1 MTKYVFVTGGV
12 VSSIG
17 KGIAT
22 ACLGTLLKARGYQI
36 SIQKIDPYLNVDAGT
51 MNPHQHGEVFVTEEG
66 SETDLDLGHYERFVD
81 QNLGRL
87 SNMTTGVVYRS
98 VIERERRGDYLG
110 QTVQVIPHITDE
122 IKERIRH
129 NAAEADADVAII
141 EIGGTIGDI
150 ESLPFTEAIR
160 QMKTDEGVEN
170 VMYVHVTLI
179 PFIGPRNEMKTK
191 PTQHSVRDLRNIGI
205 TPDVLIC
212 RTKMPLSDDMKKKI
226 ALFCD
231 IAPDAIVE
239 GLDTD
244 TLYELPMV
252 FERQNFARLVT
263 KRLGLDSKEPNLD
276 EWKRIVHAVKNP
288 RSTVNVAICGKYMEH
303 VAQPD
308 TYISV
313 VESLKHG
320 GIENEAEVNI
330 KWINAEEAG
339 ANIVEELKDVDA
351 IVVPGGFGV
360 RGIEG
365 KIAAIRYA
373 RENSVPFLGL
383 CLGLQCAVIEYARD
397 VAGLEGA
404 NSTEFDEATPHPV
417 IAMLK
422 DQRHIEHKG
431 GTMRLGPYACVI
443 APDSLARSLYGTETV
458 FERHRHRYEVNP
470 RYHRSLSEAGLKF
483 SGTSPDKKLV
493 EIIEISDHPYF
504 IACQFHP
511 EFKSRPTR
519 AHPLFRG
526 LVKAAVDY
534 AHTHQP
540 ELEVPPQANGEHSN
554 GQHHLSAPQEAL
566 QLDDDEDS
574 VTLPLTLDDIRRS
587 IAHDS

>member
-66 SETDLDLGHYERFVD
+66 SETDLDLGHYERFID

-122 IKERIRH
+122 IKERIRQ
-129 NAAEADADVAII
+129 NAAEADADVAIV

-160 QMKTDEGVEN
+160 QMKIDEGIEN

-179 PFIGPRNEMKTK
+179 PFVGPRNEMKTK

-212 RTKMPLSDDMKKKI
+212 RTKMPLSEDMKKKI

-231 IAPDAIVE
+231 IAPNAIVE

-244 TLYELPMV
+244 TLYELPLV
-252 FERQNFARLVT
+252 FEKQNFARLVT
-263 KRLGLDSKEPNLD
+263 KRLGLDGKEPVLD
-276 EWKRIVHAVKNP
+276 EWKRIVHAVKHP
-288 RSTVNVAICGKYMEH
+288 RCRVNVAICGKYMEH

-320 GIENEAEVNI
+320 GIENEAHVNI
-330 KWINAEEAG
+330 KWVNAEEAG
-339 ANIVEELKDVDA
+339 ENIEEELKDVDA
-351 IVVPGGFGV
+351 VVVPGGFGV

-365 KIAAIRYA
+365 KIGAIRYA
-373 RENSVPFLGL
+373 RENGVPFLGL

-397 VAGLEGA
+397 VAGLENA
-404 NSTEFDEATPHPV
+404 NSTEFDETTAHPV

-431 GTMRLGPYACVI
+431 GTMRLGPYPCVI
-443 APDSLARSLYGTETV
+443 GPDTLARSLYGRETV

-470 RYHRSLSEAGLKF
+470 RYHRSLGEAGLTF
-483 SGTSPDKKLV
+483 SGTSPDQKLV
-493 EIIEISDHPYF
+493 EMIEITDHPYF
-504 IACQFHP
+504 IASQFHP

-526 LVKAAVDY
+526 LIKAAVDY
-534 AHTHQP
+534 AQAHR
-540 ELEVPPQANGEHSN
+540 EPQNGIVEMPVETRN
-554 GQHHLSAPQEAL
+554 GQHSLDEAE
-566 QLDDDEDS
+566 LDLEDGEEP

-587 IAHDS
+587 IVHDS